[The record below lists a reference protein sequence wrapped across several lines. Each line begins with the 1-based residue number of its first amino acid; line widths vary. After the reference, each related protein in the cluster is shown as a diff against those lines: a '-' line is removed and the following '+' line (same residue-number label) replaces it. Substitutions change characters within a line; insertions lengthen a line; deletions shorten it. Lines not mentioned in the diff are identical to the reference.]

1 MLNNSFLR
9 LMVLYDPLVGCKTI
23 KYQNVYGEHS
33 TVSINNHFIFRL
45 KDRSSSRGNDVLSMS
60 VIVVFASQHWLLSLW
75 GPCVYR
81 EIWDSLKV
89 KRYYFKKAKK
99 KKAPIKAGPQPKCDM
114 WFVKKQNKVMHM
126 FIWRFFFSCSTYKL
140 IVLFFFFFLFY

>member
-1 MLNNSFLR
+1 MR

-99 KKAPIKAGPQPKCDM
+99 KKKAPIKAGPQPKCEHM

-126 FIWRFFFSCSTYKL
+126 FIWRFFFSCSTYKP

>member
-33 TVSINNHFIFRL
+33 TVRINNHFIFRL

-60 VIVVFASQHWLLSLW
+60 VIVVFASQH
-75 GPCVYR
+75 
-81 EIWDSLKV
+81 
-89 KRYYFKKAKK
+89 
-99 KKAPIKAGPQPKCDM
+99 
-114 WFVKKQNKVMHM
+114 
-126 FIWRFFFSCSTYKL
+126 
-140 IVLFFFFFLFY
+140 